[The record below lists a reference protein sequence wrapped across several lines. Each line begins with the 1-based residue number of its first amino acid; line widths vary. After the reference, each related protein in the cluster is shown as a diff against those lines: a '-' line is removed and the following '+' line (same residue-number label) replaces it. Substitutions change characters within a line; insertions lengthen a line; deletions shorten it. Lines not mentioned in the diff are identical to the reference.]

1 MASIDL
7 SRVSVTQANELI
19 RKCGADGE
27 DIEVINPD
35 ARHHIGVGLVHKV
48 RLHNPR
54 LGRLFLRRS
63 DRRPARRGRQQCG
76 LGPGRQHARRLRG
89 RARQCRRHRRRRHPR
104 RRGVV
109 HGNIGS
115 RAGQVM
121 KAGTLCCAGNAKLHG
136 RLHDVWR
143 PASSSSAIPARRS
156 ARHTG
161 GTIYVAAT

>member
-19 RKCGADGE
+19 RKLRADGE

-35 ARHHIGVGLVHKV
+35 ARHHIGVGLVHKDKAAY
-48 RLHNPR
+48 PR
-54 LGRLFLRRS
+54 LGRLFFCAGS
-63 DRRPARRGRQQCG
+63 DDGRARGRQQCG

-104 RRGVV
+104 RRG
-109 HGNIGS
+109 GGARQYRS

-121 KAGTLCCAGNAKLHG
+121 KAGTLCCAGNANFMAGYMMYGG
-136 RLHDVWR
+136 RLIILGN
-143 PASSSSAIPARRS
+143 SARRS
-156 ARHTG
+156 ART
-161 GTIYVAAT
+161 